1 MPGFLKCQLSGL
13 IPSIPIRY
21 PKSFSKVDM
30 TQDSETIFNEL
41 GASALSVRGGIMVNP
56 VNPIEKSDRQLPHS
70 LSQEFHGISKGGS
83 QKQELK
89 DKLPQLL
96 LII

>member
-1 MPGFLKCQLSGL
+1 
-13 IPSIPIRY
+13 
-21 PKSFSKVDM
+21 M

-41 GASALSVRGGIMVNP
+41 GASALSVRGGIMMIMVNP
-56 VNPIEKSDRQLPHS
+56 VNPVEKSDRQLPRS

-89 DKLPQLL
+89 DKLLQLL
-96 LII
+96 LIILISDPTI